1 MKEICTEWA
10 IHAGQ
15 PATSQL
21 WQRILALQVVVHV
34 MGSFQVYAMPVFD
47 MMETLLVKN
56 GFSNALPYRL
66 LVRSAYVIAVGF
78 FAITLPFFGSLLGF
92 LGALP

>member
-1 MKEICTEWA
+1 MQHHMQSHLQMVPVIRTYKLAVI
-10 IHAGQ
+10 
-15 PATSQL
+15 S
-21 WQRILALQVVVHV
+21 ALQVVVHV

-47 MMETLLVKN
+47 MIETLLVKN

-66 LVRSAYVIAVGF
+66 LCRSAYVIAVGF

-92 LGALP
+92 LGAFY

>member
-1 MKEICTEWA
+1 
-10 IHAGQ
+10 
-15 PATSQL
+15 
-21 WQRILALQVVVHV
+21 

-56 GFSNALPYRL
+56 GYSNALPYRL

-92 LGALP
+92 LGALPWMP

>member
-1 MKEICTEWA
+1 
-10 IHAGQ
+10 
-15 PATSQL
+15 
-21 WQRILALQVVVHV
+21 

-66 LVRSAYVIAVGF
+66 LCRSAYVIAVGF

-92 LGALP
+92 LGATHCIPTAYMHTTFAACASGYAVSILMCKHMVAI

>member
-1 MKEICTEWA
+1 
-10 IHAGQ
+10 
-15 PATSQL
+15 
-21 WQRILALQVVVHV
+21 

-56 GFSNALPYRL
+56 GFSNSLPYRL

-92 LGALP
+92 LGMIQAHSSLLVCTQDRQPAQVDMQCQSCFACT